1 MSDLPA
7 PPQAYQDF
15 TERFPGLADAWD
27 LIGEAGTQGP
37 LEDPALRLLKLAI
50 AVGAMSR
57 GAIRASVR
65 KARALGISRRA
76 IEQVVALGAGTIG
89 LPASIEAYRL
99 VQEGFAEYDAFLA
112 GEEEAEGAKDKGEG
126 GKGKDEK

>member
-1 MSDLPA
+1 MADLPS
-7 PPQAYQDF
+7 PPQAYQEF
-15 TERFPGLADAWD
+15 TDRFPGLADAWE

-76 IEQVVALGAGTIG
+76 VEQVVALGAGTIG

-99 VQEGFAEYDAFLA
+99 VQEGFAEYDAFLS
-112 GEEEAEGAKDKGEG
+112 GEAEEKDEDTKDG
-126 GKGKDEK
+126 GK